1 MIKQLINKLI
11 YLCCI
16 AAILMAA
23 MPAQAQVKIKISDQ
37 IVRVKG
43 EKMYVHNVTRG
54 ETIYSICKAYKV
66 TAEQLQQHNPVIQ
79 KGLKEGQ
86 LLYIPTS
93 GLQNKEAEA
102 QNNTISQKETLA
114 NTIDSQIDT
123 LTGQKDTP
131 TPAVQQQQ
139 YVIHKVRWFEDLNDI
154 AEKYGVSKQA
164 IMALNN
170 MTSEKVKKREKL
182 KIPVGQVE
190 QTISDTLTVTDPNA
204 EQTDYTDTTDN
215 SGFSYDD
222 LYSLPDIDTYKTRN
236 IALLLPLNSS
246 GKVNSNYMDFYGGAL
261 IAIEKIK
268 QQGGNLH
275 LNVIDYASADLTE
288 IAGSSNIE
296 DADMIIGPIRKDAIN
311 EFLPVINNRRIPIIS
326 PLDSSADSL
335 VAFCPYLFQAALSKE
350 RQNEALAS
358 IIEEQYR
365 TTQNPNVILVHSSD
379 AENSQQAEHLK
390 QILEARGIYV
400 DFIGNIGL
408 LKNIKKNKDNII
420 IAQTTT
426 ESTTAEVLRNIEIQM
441 VGPEKI
447 TLFGTSKWK
456 GFESLDMNLYFKYKL
471 QISMPYNVDL
481 SRPEVQEFIRTFRAT
496 YNREPS
502 ANAFSGF
509 DIVYLFCRTSIL
521 GLGECAANPRN
532 LTASEYI
539 ERELLQHNMLQQN
552 FRFMR
557 VGEGG
562 WVNTATTRVSFNP
575 DYTISSQ

>member
-1 MIKQLINKLI
+1 MIKQLINKSI
-11 YLCCI
+11 YICCI
-16 AAILMAA
+16 AVILMAA
-23 MPAQAQVKIKISDQ
+23 TPAQAQVKIKISDQ

-43 EKMYVHNVTRG
+43 EKMYVHNVTKG
-54 ETIYSICKAYKV
+54 ETIYSICRAYKV

-86 LLYIPTS
+86 ILYIPTF

-102 QNNTISQKETLA
+102 QNNTISQKETSA
-114 NTIDSQIDT
+114 DTIDV
-123 LTGQKDTP
+123 QKDTLIKP
-131 TPAVQQQQ
+131 KDTPAVQEQQ

-164 IMALNN
+164 IMAFNN
-170 MTSEKVKKREKL
+170 KTSEKVKKREKL
-182 KIPVGQVE
+182 KIPMGQVE
-190 QTISDTLTVTDPNA
+190 QTISDTLTITDQNTD
-204 EQTDYTDTTDN
+204 QTDYYTDTTDN
-215 SGFSYDD
+215 SDFSYDD
-222 LYSLPDIDTYKTRN
+222 LYSLPNVDTYKTRN

-246 GKVNSNYMDFYGGAL
+246 GKVNGNYMDFYGGAL

-275 LNVIDYASADLTE
+275 LNVIDYASADLAE
-288 IAGSSNIE
+288 ITGSSNIE
-296 DADMIIGPIRKDAIN
+296 EADMIIGPIRKDAIN
-311 EFLPVINNRRIPIIS
+311 EFLPVINDRRIPIIS
-326 PLDSSADSL
+326 PLDSSVDSL

-358 IIEEQYR
+358 LIEEQYR
-365 TTQNPNVILVHSSD
+365 TTQNPNVILVHSPD
-379 AENSQQAEHLK
+379 AENIQQAEHLK
-390 QILEARGIYV
+390 QILEARGVYV
-400 DFIGNIGL
+400 DFIGNVGL
-408 LKNIKKNKDNII
+408 LKNIKRNKDNII

-426 ESTTAEVLRNIEIQM
+426 ESATAEVLRNIEIQM
-441 VGPEKI
+441 VEPEKI

-456 GFESLDMNLYFKYKL
+456 GFEALDMNLYFKYKL

-481 SRPEVQEFIRTFRAT
+481 SRPEVQEFIRTFRAK

-557 VGEGG
+557 IGDGG